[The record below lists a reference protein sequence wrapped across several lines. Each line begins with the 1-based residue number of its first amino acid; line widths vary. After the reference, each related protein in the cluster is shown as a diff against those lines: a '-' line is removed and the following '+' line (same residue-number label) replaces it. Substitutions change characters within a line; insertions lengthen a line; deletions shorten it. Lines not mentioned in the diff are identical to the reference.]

1 MFRVCAKHRPFCY
14 FELNILSHR
23 VIKYNPVVFLL
34 DYYNECPRQFMFNIQ
49 REEIY
54 LTNKK
59 MRSCLVMLK
68 LKYLF
73 DNVDLAEMLL
83 GNWEFDKESIDM
95 FKYYRISSNAIYP
108 FQALGNTQLLRFSPI
123 TEKNRENILAE
134 LEFIAFLRSKQYG
147 VLETVAATNGKELVE
162 AQTPWGGYFATVFKR
177 VAGKQISMT
186 DLSDSVIFSHGKAL
200 GKLHQLSN
208 QYEPPKHKRWS
219 YNDVLNWIH
228 TILIDYPHEKLA
240 LMETKLLKDYFDSI
254 PITKSNFGLI
264 HYDFEYDNVFYD
276 EVSNSCNVIDF
287 DDAMYHWYVMDI
299 HQALDSL
306 QDCIP
311 AEMFQ
316 QKKQCFM
323 DGYRTEYEISDDV
336 MLLIPACKRFAN
348 LYGYV
353 RILRSIEEKWENE
366 PEWLV
371 SLREKL
377 KMIMKNETQYFGME
391 IL

>member
-1 MFRVCAKHRPFCY
+1 
-14 FELNILSHR
+14 
-23 VIKYNPVVFLL
+23 
-34 DYYNECPRQFMFNIQ
+34 
-49 REEIY
+49 
-54 LTNKK
+54 
-59 MRSCLVMLK
+59 MLK

-73 DNVDLAEMLL
+73 DNRDLAEMLL
-83 GNWEFDKESIDM
+83 GNWEFDKESIEM

-108 FQALGNTQLLRFSPI
+108 FQALGKTQLLRFSPI

-134 LEFIAFLRSKQYG
+134 LEFISYLRSKQYG
-147 VLETVAATNGKELVE
+147 VLETIVAKNGEELVD
-162 AQTPWGGYFATVFKR
+162 AQTPWGEYFATVFKR

-208 QYEPPKHKRWS
+208 QYEPTEYKRWS
-219 YNDVLNWIH
+219 FNDVLNWIH
-228 TILIDYPHEKLA
+228 TLLVDDFPIEQSALI
-240 LMETKLLKDYFDSI
+240 ETKLLQDYFNSI

-276 EVSNSCNVIDF
+276 DVSNSCNVIDF

-299 HQALDSL
+299 YQALDSL

-311 AEMFQ
+311 VEMYQ
-316 QKKQCFM
+316 QKKQSFM
-323 DGYRTEYEISDDV
+323 DGYRTEYEVSDDV
-336 MLLIPACKRFAN
+336 MLLIPACNRFAN

-353 RILRSIEEKWENE
+353 RILRSVEEKWENE

-371 SLREKL
+371 SLRERL
-377 KMIMKNETQYFGME
+377 QVIMKNQTQYFGKE
-391 IL
+391 F